1 MRHGKVITFW
11 NRVYRAA
18 TLEEG
23 QGTVS
28 KELGSLEGVGEDGG
42 GAVMRLEQRGAV
54 AFTAMAVA
62 VVRVALKLASPTV
75 VRAFRRELG
84 AIRGNGIAGVWLD
97 SYVRMGEILLA
108 AGYRSQKAG
117 RRNH

>member
-1 MRHGKVITFW
+1 M
-11 NRVYRAA
+11 
-18 TLEEG
+18 
-23 QGTVS
+23 
-28 KELGSLEGVGEDGG
+28 GEDGG